1 MGRERVDLR
10 VSMAR
15 RSRPRGEVKRRA
27 WEVVDQEM
35 ASVKNLVVSWPM
47 EMDRYAEEGL
57 GR

>member
-1 MGRERVDLR
+1 M
-10 VSMAR
+10 
-15 RSRPRGEVKRRA
+15 
-27 WEVVDQEM
+27 VDQEM